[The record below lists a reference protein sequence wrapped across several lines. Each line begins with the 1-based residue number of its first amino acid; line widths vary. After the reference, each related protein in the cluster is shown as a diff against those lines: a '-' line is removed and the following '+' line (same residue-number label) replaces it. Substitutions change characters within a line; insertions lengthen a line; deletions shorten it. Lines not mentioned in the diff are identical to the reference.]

1 MTKLQCLYYNT
12 RFGKLNWGVSVP
24 DTGRVLLGRP
34 LNDYEFK
41 SLSTLGWLTEL
52 LQAFFLAHDDIMHN
66 SMTRRGQNSWYR

>member
-1 MTKLQCLYYNT
+1 MTKLQVLHLITPELIRCIEHI
-12 RFGKLNWGVSVP
+12 P

-52 LQAFFLAHDDIMHN
+52 LQAFFLAHDNIMHK